1 MTDLRWLLH
10 RDQEELATAVAESM
24 RLIIDRAV
32 QARGQALVVLPGG
45 QSPLPIFQRLSAAL
59 PDWRQVTIIPTD
71 DRLVPPHDPLSNAT
85 ALLRC
90 FAPRGARVISLA
102 DGALD
107 YKQAGEAADARLQKL
122 PWPPDVAWLGM
133 GVDGHTASIFPGPDL
148 QMALTTSARAL
159 GVRPDPLPKEAPVHR
174 VSLSLAGLTAAS
186 ELIMAISGEAKR
198 TVLERALA
206 EGAKS
211 TLPIGCVLA
220 AAPGPVTLH
229 WSP

>member
-90 FAPRGARVISLA
+90 FAPRGARVIS
-102 DGALD
+102 
-107 YKQAGEAADARLQKL
+107 
-122 PWPPDVAWLGM
+122 
-133 GVDGHTASIFPGPDL
+133 
-148 QMALTTSARAL
+148 
-159 GVRPDPLPKEAPVHR
+159 
-174 VSLSLAGLTAAS
+174 
-186 ELIMAISGEAKR
+186 
-198 TVLERALA
+198 
-206 EGAKS
+206 
-211 TLPIGCVLA
+211 
-220 AAPGPVTLH
+220 
-229 WSP
+229 